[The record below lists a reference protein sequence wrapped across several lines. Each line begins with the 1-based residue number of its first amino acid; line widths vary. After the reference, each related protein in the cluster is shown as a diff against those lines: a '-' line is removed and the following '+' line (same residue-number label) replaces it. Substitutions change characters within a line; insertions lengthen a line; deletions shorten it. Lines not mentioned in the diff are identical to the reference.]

1 MPRISRPNL
10 KGSDGKPFTITINQF
25 KGGTVTLTDE
35 SRIPQTAVSTAT
47 NMMLDQDGIWRVRY
61 GSQVYG
67 KTLTGPIDGI
77 GTAIKYNS
85 DGTTVSTLLA
95 IDNGALKTSID
106 GGNWTTVSG
115 NTWTTGKTA
124 KLIQINSR
132 VYITNGYDKLSY
144 YDVVAGTIVTYTAL
158 GTASAPTAVTYGGS
172 LTSTANYKLYYRL
185 SYVKNGFESAASS
198 EYVVNVSKQRSAWLN
213 NSTTQDFITLTI
225 PANTADRVNIYY
237 SDQTGKETYLDATT
251 QSSWT
256 DNNIAQPNLFTSY
269 PVTDSTAGP
278 ILSNL
283 ALSGNR
289 MWGTGDPSNP
299 YRVYFTSQ
307 TTPGSFDPFAG
318 AGYIDLNLGSSE
330 RPITVKHFRTGQGT
344 AIATVFTSDPVG
356 GGSIWF
362 ISLSTLQ
369 VGQYGITIPSAT
381 SQGSIGTN
389 SPFGVVQSVNN
400 IFYPSIKGF
409 QTLGSAP
416 NILNVLATSEISSS
430 IRPNVQNITMTAAKN
445 IAGIFYFGRIFW
457 SVPYG
462 SSTNNQIW
470 VLDLER
476 NAWCIAWT
484 TAVKQFFEYADST
497 GTPHLLGIPMS
508 GNQLVEFNQNFVGDL
523 GASFNTDL
531 ESGLIYWD
539 EDHSLW
545 ARIDKVYVQLARP
558 KGTINFIVS
567 GTQKNKSLQQIK
579 NIQISAA
586 VVGNSGLG
594 SDLMGS
600 IQMGDSANTPSSSSE
615 SSVTKRIL
623 IKKRLANLKWSI
635 TSSDVN
641 AQYNVLEIIIK
652 GKIIPTS
659 DPTAYK

>member
-144 YDVVAGTIVTYTAL
+144 YDVVAGTIVTYAAL
-158 GTASAPTAVTYGGS
+158 GTASVPTAVTYGGS

-237 SDQTGKETYLDATT
+237 SDQTGKETYLDSTT

-369 VGQYGITIPSAT
+369 VGQYGITIPNAT

-579 NIQISAA
+579 NIQISTA

-623 IKKRLANLKWSI
+623 IKKRLANLKWTI

>member
-1 MPRISRPNL
+1 MPRLTRPNL
-10 KGSDGKPFTITINQF
+10 RGSDGKPFTITINQF

-35 SRIPQTAVSTAT
+35 SRIPNTAVTTAT

-67 KTLTGPIDGI
+67 KTLTGPIDGL

-85 DGTTVSTLLA
+85 DGTTTSTLLV
-95 IDNGALKTSID
+95 IDNGALKTSVD

-124 KLIQINSR
+124 KLTQINSR

-144 YDVVAGTIVTYTAL
+144 YDVATGTIVTYSAL
-158 GTASAPTAVTYGGS
+158 GTAAAPTAVAYGGS
-172 LTSTANYKLYYRL
+172 LSSTATYKLYYRL
-185 SYVKNGFESAASS
+185 TYVKNGFESAASS
-198 EYVVNVSKQRSAWLN
+198 EYTVNVNKQRSAWLN
-213 NSTTQDFITLTI
+213 NSTTQDYITLTI
-225 PANTADRVNIYY
+225 PTNTADRVNIYY
-237 SDQTGKETYLDATT
+237 SDQTGKEVYLDSTT
-251 QSSWT
+251 STSWT
-256 DNNIAQPNLFTSY
+256 DNNFAQPNLFSSY
-269 PVTDSTAGP
+269 PITDSTAGP
-278 ILSNL
+278 VLSNI

-307 TTPGSFDPFAG
+307 YNPGSFDPFAG
-318 AGYIDLNLGSSE
+318 AGYIDLNPGSSE
-330 RPITVKHFRTGQGT
+330 KPITVKHFRTGQGT
-344 AIATVFTSDPVG
+344 SIATVFTSDPVG

-362 ISLSTLQ
+362 VSLSTIQ
-369 VGQYGITIPSAT
+369 VGQYGITVPSST

-445 IAGIFYFGRIFW
+445 IAGIFYYGRIFW

-462 SSTNNQIW
+462 STTNNQIW

-476 NAWCIAWT
+476 NAWCVAWD
-484 TAVKQFFEYADST
+484 TAVKQFVEYADSS

-508 GNQLVEFNQNFVGDL
+508 GNQLIEFNQNFLGDL

-558 KGTINFIVS
+558 KGTVNFIVS
-567 GTQKNKSLQQIK
+567 GTQKNKNIQQLK
-579 NIQISAA
+579 NIQITSS

-600 IQMGDSANTPSSSSE
+600 VAMGDSANTPSSYSQ
-615 SSVTKRIL
+615 SSVTKRLL
-623 IKKRLANLKWSI
+623 IKKRLSNLKWAI
-635 TSSDVN
+635 TSSDIN
-641 AQYNVLEIIIK
+641 AQYNVLEIVIK
-652 GKIIPTS
+652 GKLIPTS
-659 DPTAYK
+659 DPTGYK